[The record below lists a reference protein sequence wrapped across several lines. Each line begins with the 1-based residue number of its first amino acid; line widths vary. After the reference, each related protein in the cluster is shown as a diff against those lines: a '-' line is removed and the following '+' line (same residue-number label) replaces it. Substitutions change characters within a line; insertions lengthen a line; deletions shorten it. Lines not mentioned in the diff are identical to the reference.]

1 MGKYGTYLEFNGSH
15 EAPKHR
21 KTFGSIT
28 QFCARTHFR
37 SPHRSLTGASRE
49 PHGSLTGASQEPHNL
64 LAATIFQHG
73 FLSNSEIIFLFNFTR
88 EPQRSL
94 TDFFPAV
101 EPYFYSISQ
110 GSLRGASHFDEM
122 RYDIGLEKELSG
134 MYTMLQTAHLCLS
147 FSHPSGFC

>member
-28 QFCARTHFR
+28 QFCARAHFR
-37 SPHRSLTGASRE
+37 SPHILS
-49 PHGSLTGASQEPHNL
+49 
-64 LAATIFQHG
+64 ATIFQHG

-94 TDFFPAV
+94 TICWLPYFKTDFFQAV
-101 EPYFYSISQ
+101 EPYFRVLFF
-110 GSLRGASHFDEM
+110 GTGRVMRRGAMKAGGEVK
-122 RYDIGLEKELSG
+122 GLAPECKAKGHWSKLN
-134 MYTMLQTAHLCLS
+134 
-147 FSHPSGFC
+147 